1 MGPGPL
7 KTLVSLVQSLLGAIA
22 PILHDDRGVS
32 AAIVAVALPSLIGLG
47 ALGVETGAWF
57 TTKLRNQSA
66 ADAAAISAAYEV
78 LAGKTNVINDL
89 APAVGEAAARNGYSG
104 SIPVIE
110 FPYSD
115 AIVVNGVAVTLQQ
128 TQEPMLAAMFLS
140 GVTVANKAVAV
151 IEALDNPCILA
162 LGTANTGVE
171 LAASTSL
178 FMPNCSIVAN
188 SVSGTAI
195 ELLSSSS
202 SITAATLV
210 TAGEIALQG
219 NPIDP
224 AAPPPEFS
232 LGSLAEIGAPTV
244 ADPYASTFSHSYIT
258 AGMPTSLCKPTTSGS
273 VTVYKTGN
281 CKFSGLDIKTGYT
294 VDLAPGTYWVTGN
307 LVVQSNGRLEC
318 SICDPVKGTGVTI
331 ILTSQTSKI
340 GYVSI
345 SNATFELN
353 APSSGRFAGVVMVQD
368 ANGLP
373 YTRSYNT
380 VTGAAGA
387 TLNGL
392 VYFPKTSMT
401 FHGSPSTTGPKCL
414 LLVVSS
420 LNVDASSN
428 LDIGGCASAGLTNLP
443 TVYTVALAE

>member
-32 AAIVAVALPSLIGLG
+32 AAIVAIALPSLIGLG

-78 LAGKTNVINDL
+78 LAGKANVINDL
-89 APAVGEAAARNGYSG
+89 APAAAARNGYSG

-151 IEALDNPCILA
+151 IEVLDNPCILA
-162 LGTANTGVE
+162 LETANTGVE
-171 LAASTSL
+171 VTASTSL

-195 ELLSSSS
+195 ELLSRSS

-210 TAGEIALQG
+210 TAGEIAVQG

-244 ADPYASTFSHSYIT
+244 ADPYAGTLSHSYIT

-387 TLNGL
+387 TLSGL

>member
-32 AAIVAVALPSLIGLG
+32 AAIVAIALPSLIGLG

-78 LAGKTNVINDL
+78 LAGKANVINDL
-89 APAVGEAAARNGYSG
+89 APAAAARNGYSG

-151 IEALDNPCILA
+151 IEVLDNPCILA

-210 TAGEIALQG
+210 TAGEIAVQG

-244 ADPYASTFSHSYIT
+244 ADPYASTLSHSYIT

>member
-1 MGPGPL
+1 MSPGPL
-7 KTLVSLVQSLLGAIA
+7 AILLRLVHSLSGAIV

-32 AAIVAVALPSLIGLG
+32 ATIVAIALPSLIGLG

-78 LAGKTNVINDL
+78 IAGKTNVINDL
-89 APAVGEAAARNGYSG
+89 ASAAGEAAARNGYG
-104 SIPVIE
+104 AGTPVIE
-110 FPYSD
+110 YPYSD
-115 AIVVNGVAVTLQQ
+115 AIVANGVAVTLQQ
-128 TQEPMLAAMFLS
+128 TQEPMLASMFLS
-140 GVTVANKAVAV
+140 SLTVANKAVAV
-151 IEALDNPCILA
+151 IEVLDNPCILT

-178 FMPNCSIVAN
+178 LMPNCSIAAN

-195 ELLSSSS
+195 ELLSSNS

-210 TAGEIALQG
+210 TAGEIAVQG

-232 LGSLAEIGAPTV
+232 LGSLAEIGAPSV
-244 ADPYASTFSHSYIT
+244 ADPYAGTLTHSYIE
-258 AGMPTSLCKPTTSGS
+258 AAMPTNRCGPTKSGS

-281 CKFSGLDIKTGYT
+281 CVISGLDIAAGYT

-307 LVVQSNGRLEC
+307 LIVEANGRLEC
-318 SICDPVKGTGVTI
+318 SICDPVNGTGITI

-380 VTGAAGA
+380 VTGAPGS

-401 FHGSPSTTGPKCL
+401 FHGNPSTTGPKCL

-420 LNVDASSN
+420 LNVDADSS
-428 LDIGGCASAGLTNLP
+428 LDIGGCAYAGLANLP
-443 TVYTVALAE
+443 TIYTVALAE